1 MKSLLLLMLLALGFA
16 GAYAQQ
22 GPIKGKVTDETGQP
36 VPGATVTVK
45 NTQVSTTTD
54 ASGNFQ
60 IGTGGQQKP
69 ILVISSVGFG
79 SQEIAAGEGG
89 ALRVQLHSEARTL
102 NDVVVVGYGSQR
114 RGDVTGAISS
124 VKSEDIAKRP
134 ITQAQDALQGT
145 TPGVVVTQTSGQPGA
160 SPFSVAI
167 RGYGS
172 ITGNMQPLYVIDG
185 YIGGDIESLSPSD
198 IESMEI
204 LKDASAT
211 AIYGSRASNGVVLI
225 TTKKGHPGKARINLS
240 VWTQKDEIPKEL
252 KLMNAWQFAQ
262 TVNTQDSM
270 AGSGA
275 SFTQEYIDSVQVNN
289 PGGTNWQKA
298 LQTKPWV
305 QNYEL
310 SVAGGS
316 DAVTYMASMSYL
328 DQPGMILNQSY
339 QRTNFRTNLGIKVN
353 KKLDLQFNVYAILPQ
368 SHNTAYVGD
377 LTDPFSQAFQWDP
390 LSPIRNPQ
398 TGAYIPE
405 APYASIQFNPI
416 AQASSQAV
424 DTYSPSMTGTGILT
438 WHILPVLT
446 FTSNNT
452 YSLNSYYN
460 QTLFG
465 PNTSSYVAGS
475 DYAEVSSGRGRS
487 YQNSNFL
494 TFHDVWGGHSLTV
507 TALYEQY
514 NGLSM
519 GDIAKSTNL
528 STYALGYYNLG
539 LGAAQS
545 TTSTYSQDALQSFM
559 GRINYSYKDRYIV
572 DATLRDDGSSHLV
585 NKYATFPSF
594 GLAWNI
600 GKEAFMENNHL
611 FSTLKLRG
619 GYGVT
624 GNQAVP
630 AYATIPQINVGGIE
644 NATGYFFNG
653 TTPTRYTPF
662 GGPTSNTLKWEDDAQ
677 ADVGLDAGF
686 LHGRLNFTADA
697 YHKHISNLLYSLNA
711 PWYNSGLA
719 YEVNLGSME
728 NEGLEFGLGGTPVQT
743 RDFKWTGMFT
753 LSFNQNKILSLG
765 GLDNVEVSGI
775 GSPESD
781 LELLKVGKPM
791 GEFYG
796 YTYEGT
802 WKTSEASQA
811 ATFKNIPG
819 DSKYKD
825 LNGDGQITAADL
837 GPIGNGLPKYSY
849 GFSSTLTYKNF
860 DLYFM
865 LQGTH
870 GNQVYSETQ
879 AYTWG
884 GVGDQRNPTN
894 IEALQMW
901 TPKNQTN
908 YPTYSPSSQNYINS
922 SRWVY
927 DASYMKLRNLSI
939 TYHLPQS
946 LVMRRWGMSNL
957 ELYVSGQNLF
967 TITKFPGYDPEVSN
981 VTGTSTG
988 TAFTAGLENGIIPV
1002 PRSYTF
1008 GVRAGF

>member
-1 MKSLLLLMLLALGFA
+1 MKKMLLLLLLGLGLSA
-16 GAYAQQ
+16 AYAQRS
-22 GPIKGKVTDETGQP
+22 PLKGKVLDENGAP
-36 VPGATVTVK
+36 VPGATVTIK
-45 NTQVSTTTD
+45 NTHLTTTTD
-54 ASGNFQ
+54 ANGDFQ
-60 IGTGGQQKP
+60 ITPGDQKKP
-69 ILVISSVGFG
+69 TLVISSVGFAT
-79 SQEIAAGEGG
+79 QEATAGEDGVF
-89 ALRVQLHSEARTL
+89 LVKLHSEVRNL

-172 ITGNMQPLYVIDG
+172 ITGGNQPLYVIDG

-204 LKDASAT
+204 LKDASST

-225 TTKKGHPGKARINLS
+225 TTKKGHAGKARINLS
-240 VWTQKDEIPKEL
+240 VWAQKDEIPKEL
-252 KLMNAWQFAQ
+252 KLMNAFQFAQ

-270 AGSGA
+270 AGSGL
-275 SFTQEYIDSVQVNN
+275 SFTQAYIDSIGTNN

-310 SVAGGS
+310 SISGGS

-328 DQPGMILNQSY
+328 DQPGLILNQSY
-339 QRTNFRTNLGIKVN
+339 KRTNFRTNLGVKVT

-368 SHNTAYVGD
+368 SHNTGYAGD

-390 LSPIRNPQ
+390 LSPVRDPT
-398 TGAYIPE
+398 TGAYVNE

-416 AQASSQAV
+416 AQAANQAV

-460 QTLFG
+460 QTLYG
-465 PNTSSYVAGS
+465 PGTSSYLSGS
-475 DYAEVSSGRGRS
+475 DYAQVSSGRGRS

-539 LGAAQS
+539 LGATQT
-545 TTSTYSQDALQSFM
+545 TTSTYSQDELQSFM
-559 GRINYSYKDRYIV
+559 GRINYNYKDRYII

-585 NKYATFPSF
+585 KKYATFPSF

-600 GKEAFMENNHL
+600 GKEAFMENSHL
-611 FSTLKLRG
+611 FSSLKLRG

-624 GNQAVP
+624 GNQAVG

-644 NATGYFFNG
+644 SASAYYFNG

-677 ADVGLDAGF
+677 ADVGVDAGF
-686 LHGRLNFTADA
+686 LKGRLNFTADA
-697 YHKHISNLLYSLNA
+697 YHKHISNLLYQLNA

-719 YEVNLGSME
+719 YSVNLGSME
-728 NEGLEFGLGGTPVQT
+728 NQGLEFGLGGTPIQT
-743 RDFKWTGMFT
+743 RDFKWTGFFT

-765 GLDNVEVSGI
+765 TLDNVEVSGI

-802 WKTSEASQA
+802 WKTSEATQA
-811 ATFKNIPG
+811 AAMGNKPG

-825 LNGDGQITAADL
+825 LNGDGQITATGDE

-870 GNQVYSETQ
+870 GNQVYSESQ

-894 IEALQMW
+894 IQALDMW
-901 TPKNQTN
+901 TPTNQTN
-908 YPTYSPSSQNYINS
+908 FPTYSPTSQNYINS

-927 DASYMKLRNLSI
+927 DASYLKLRNVSL

-946 LVMRRWGMSNL
+946 LIMRHWGMSNL
-957 ELYVSGQNLF
+957 EIYVSGQNLF

-981 VTGTSTG
+981 VTGT
-988 TAFTAGLENGIIPV
+988 FTAGLENGVIPV

-1008 GVRAGF
+1008 GLRAGF